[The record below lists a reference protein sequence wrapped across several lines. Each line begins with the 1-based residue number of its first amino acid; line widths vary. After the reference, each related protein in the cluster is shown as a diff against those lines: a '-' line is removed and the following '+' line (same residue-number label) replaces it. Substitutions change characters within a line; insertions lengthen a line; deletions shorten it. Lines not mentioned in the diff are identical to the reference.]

1 MDGDGEDE
9 DAMGDASI
17 SVPDVEE
24 WDKKTKLN
32 FEREMLGLY
41 VSDHPLS
48 GMQSVLANLREMSI
62 AQFIDRADRRARCR
76 CRRRRRA

>member
-1 MDGDGEDE
+1 
-9 DAMGDASI
+9 MGDAMVQ
-17 SVPDVEE
+17 VPDVEE

-48 GMQSVLANLREMSI
+48 GMQSILVSLREMSI
-62 AQFIDRADRRARCR
+62 AHLIDRAGSMASR
-76 CRRRRRA
+76 